1 MIRLYIAL
9 FILSTM
15 GAVAYAGKYYYD
27 TTQATIATLREN
39 NVKLK
44 GAAETLQN
52 TVDTLAADAE
62 RNAELNRNLT
72 LRLQESSEYIN
83 RLRGRFAQ
91 IDLTMEALTDAEG
104 LEERVNN
111 AVKRLIDSIAKDTSP
126 VDTTSDSP
134 DGVSAPTTGD

>member
-134 DGVSAPTTGD
+134 DGVSEPTTGD